1 VTLGTHRAA
10 VCTAL
15 EGPDCV
21 TTKHVPNV
29 EAGPGTVRVAVRA
42 AGVNYPD
49 YLLTRGQYQLK
60 LEPPFTPG
68 MEVAG
73 VVAECGPPTE
83 GSTPWPIGTPVIAW
97 TPSGGFAEQ
106 VVVSNDAVFALPE
119 PFTYAEGAAF
129 AVAARTAYHALVERG
144 ELQTGERLLVLG
156 ATGGVGFAA
165 VQLAKLLGAQVVA
178 VGSDDAKLAAVT
190 AAGADHVVN
199 YRDADLA
206 HSVAALTSGVDVVFD
221 AVGGDAATQAIRL
234 LAWGGRYLVVGFASG
249 TIPIF
254 KANRLLL
261 KGVSVIGV
269 RAGEAARMYPKEF
282 QRSIAVLL
290 GWASEGSLRP
300 HISHRFTL
308 DDASAALAT
317 LSERRVT
324 GRVVIT
330 IENQS

>member
-106 VVVSNDAVFALPE
+106 IVVSNDAVFALPE

-129 AVAARTAYHALVERG
+129 TVAARTAYHALVERG
-144 ELQTGERLLVLG
+144 RLAG
-156 ATGGVGFAA
+156 WSGNVGR
-165 VQLAKLLGAQVVA
+165 
-178 VGSDDAKLAAVT
+178 T
-190 AAGADHVVN
+190 DH
-199 YRDADLA
+199 
-206 HSVAALTSGVDVVFD
+206 
-221 AVGGDAATQAIRL
+221 
-234 LAWGGRYLVVGFASG
+234 
-249 TIPIF
+249 
-254 KANRLLL
+254 
-261 KGVSVIGV
+261 
-269 RAGEAARMYPKEF
+269 
-282 QRSIAVLL
+282 RS
-290 GWASEGSLRP
+290 
-300 HISHRFTL
+300 
-308 DDASAALAT
+308 
-317 LSERRVT
+317 
-324 GRVVIT
+324 
-330 IENQS
+330 